1 MKNKKLLIIAQE
13 VLEKKN
19 TKALLGYLK
28 RLQQCEESFA
38 VSDMDVNLDLIE
50 DEHIYFKETD
60 KWKTTFTMVKLILAN
75 REHIKR

>member
-1 MKNKKLLIIAQE
+1 MKNRKLLIITKEA
-13 VLEKKN
+13 LEEKN

-60 KWKTTFTMVKLILAN
+60 KWIIAFMTVKSILAN